1 MNSTS
6 TDIKDILEDVSG
18 MGLIFATNL
27 FIGKEPTS
35 PSNCVT
41 LFDTTSTP
49 PQLTM
54 DTQGYEYPSV
64 QIRVRNINYQT
75 GWAIIESIKTAL
87 HGLSQKTIGST
98 LYSVIYCASGPAL
111 LDWDD
116 NSRARF
122 IINFNASRRDNT

>member
-1 MNSTS
+1 MNAMSK
-6 TDIKDILEDVSG
+6 DIVAILEDESSL
-18 MGLIFATNL
+18 GLIFATNL
-27 FIGKEPTS
+27 FTGREVTS

-41 LFDTTSTP
+41 IFDTTSTP
-49 PQLTM
+49 PQLTL

-64 QIRVRNINYQT
+64 QIRVRNTSYQT
-75 GWAIIESIKTAL
+75 AWALIESIKAVL

-116 NSRARF
+116 NSRARV
-122 IINFNASRRDNT
+122 IVNISAARRIT

>member
-6 TDIKDILEDVSG
+6 KDIVSILEDESNL
-18 MGLIFATNL
+18 GLTFATNL
-27 FIGKEPTS
+27 FIGKEPTA

-41 LFDTTSTP
+41 VFDTGGQP
-49 PQLTM
+49 PQLTL

-64 QIRVRNINYQT
+64 QIRVRNTSYQT
-75 GWAIIESIKTAL
+75 AWALIESIKAVL
-87 HGLSQKTIGST
+87 HGLSKKTIGST

-116 NSRARF
+116 NSRARV
-122 IINFNASRRDNT
+122 ICNFSAARRTT